1 MSRALRLSSVL
12 IAAAALGACESSAPP
27 PAPASTA
34 TAPTPT
40 AQAASKPALG
50 DFGFD
55 TAGMDR
61 SVAPGDDFYEYADG
75 NWVKT
80 TAIPADRSSYS
91 SFTTITEQAV
101 RDTRAILDEAAAK
114 RDADGDAKKIGDY
127 YAAFMD
133 EAGISAEIDAPDG
146 PYESVRLQ
154 MTAQNFASRQ
164 MKEIAAAPDYA
175 LGSVH
180 AITQDGELLIGSASG
195 SQFATVAWGA
205 DHVVL
210 VAGLQ
215 KVVPDLETAR
225 RRVREHSLPLENTRA
240 QEAYGQNSRLNKTLE
255 IYGEM
260 PGRIHLVLIRQAV
273 GF

>member
-1 MSRALRLSSVL
+1 MTQFDALPDERTVT
-12 IAAAALGACESSAPP
+12 ATVAALEGNGFGVEVVDDL
-27 PAPASTA
+27 TA
-34 TAPTPT
+34 ARK
-40 AQAASKPALG
+40 AVLS
-50 DFGFD
+50 
-55 TAGMDR
+55 R
-61 SVAPGDDFYEYADG
+61 
-75 NWVKT
+75 
-80 TAIPADRSSYS
+80 IPHGSRVWKNTS
-91 SFTTITEQAV
+91 IT
-101 RDTRAILDEAAAK
+101 LDET
-114 RDADGDAKKIGDY
+114 
-127 YAAFMD
+127 
-133 EAGISAEIDAPDG
+133 GISSEVDAPDG

-154 MTAQNFASRQ
+154 MTAQNYASRQ

-205 DHVVL
+205 QHVVL

-225 RRVREHSLPLENTRA
+225 RRVREHSLPLENVRA
-240 QEAYGQNSRLNKTLE
+240 QEAYGQSSRLNKTFE

-260 PGRIHLVLIRQAV
+260 PGRIHLVLIRQAI

>member
-1 MSRALRLSSVL
+1 MAQFDVLPDEATVTSTVAALHAHGFGAEVVDDL
-12 IAAAALGACESSAPP
+12 AAARKAVLARIPHGARVWRNTS
-27 PAPASTA
+27 
-34 TAPTPT
+34 
-40 AQAASKPALG
+40 
-50 DFGFD
+50 
-55 TAGMDR
+55 
-61 SVAPGDDFYEYADG
+61 
-75 NWVKT
+75 
-80 TAIPADRSSYS
+80 
-91 SFTTITEQAV
+91 IT
-101 RDTRAILDEAAAK
+101 L
-114 RDADGDAKKIGDY
+114 
-127 YAAFMD
+127 D
-133 EAGISAEIDAPDG
+133 EAGISAEIDAADG
-146 PYESVRLQ
+146 PYESVRLA

-205 DHVVL
+205 QNVVL

-225 RRVREHSLPLENTRA
+225 RRVREHSLPLENVRA
-240 QEAYGQNSRLNKTLE
+240 QEAYGQDSRLNKTLE

-260 PGRIHLVLIRQAV
+260 PGRIHLVLIRQVV

>member
-1 MSRALRLSSVL
+1 MTQFDALPDERTVTAT
-12 IAAAALGACESSAPP
+12 IAALEGNGFGVEVVDDLTAARKAVLS
-27 PAPASTA
+27 
-34 TAPTPT
+34 
-40 AQAASKPALG
+40 
-50 DFGFD
+50 
-55 TAGMDR
+55 R
-61 SVAPGDDFYEYADG
+61 
-75 NWVKT
+75 
-80 TAIPADRSSYS
+80 IPHGSRVWKNTS
-91 SFTTITEQAV
+91 IT
-101 RDTRAILDEAAAK
+101 LDET
-114 RDADGDAKKIGDY
+114 
-127 YAAFMD
+127 
-133 EAGISAEIDAPDG
+133 GISSEVDAPDG

-154 MTAQNFASRQ
+154 MTAQNYASRQ

-205 DHVVL
+205 QHVVL

-225 RRVREHSLPLENTRA
+225 RRVREHSLPLENVRA
-240 QEAYGQNSRLNKTLE
+240 QEAYGQGSRLNKTLE

-260 PGRIHLVLIRQAV
+260 PGRIHLVLIRQAI

>member
-1 MSRALRLSSVL
+1 MTQFDVL
-12 IAAAALGACESSAPP
+12 PDEATVTSTVAALQAHGFTAEVVDDLTAARKAVLARIPHGARVWKNTSITVDES
-27 PAPASTA
+27 
-34 TAPTPT
+34 
-40 AQAASKPALG
+40 
-50 DFGFD
+50 
-55 TAGMDR
+55 
-61 SVAPGDDFYEYADG
+61 
-75 NWVKT
+75 
-80 TAIPADRSSYS
+80 
-91 SFTTITEQAV
+91 
-101 RDTRAILDEAAAK
+101 
-114 RDADGDAKKIGDY
+114 
-127 YAAFMD
+127 
-133 EAGISAEIDAPDG
+133 GIAAEIDAADG

-180 AITQDGELLIGSASG
+180 AITQAGELLIGSASG

-225 RRVREHSLPLENTRA
+225 RRVREHSLPLENARA
-240 QEAYGQNSRLNKTLE
+240 LEAYGQNSRLNKTLE
-255 IYGEM
+255 IYAER
-260 PGRIHLVLIRQAV
+260 PGRIHLVLIRQVV

>member
-1 MSRALRLSSVL
+1 MSQFDVLPDEATISTTVTALEAHGFSVEVVDDL
-12 IAAAALGACESSAPP
+12 TAARKAVLA
-27 PAPASTA
+27 
-34 TAPTPT
+34 
-40 AQAASKPALG
+40 
-50 DFGFD
+50 
-55 TAGMDR
+55 R
-61 SVAPGDDFYEYADG
+61 
-75 NWVKT
+75 
-80 TAIPADRSSYS
+80 IPHDARVWKNTS
-91 SFTTITEQAV
+91 IT
-101 RDTRAILDEAAAK
+101 LDETGLSAAV
-114 RDADGDAKKIGDY
+114 DAA
-127 YAAFMD
+127 
-133 EAGISAEIDAPDG
+133 DG

-205 DHVVL
+205 QNVVL

-225 RRVREHSLPLENTRA
+225 RRVREHSLPLENARA
-240 QEAYGQNSRLNKTLE
+240 LEAYGQNSRLNKTLE

-260 PGRIHLVLIRQAV
+260 PGRIHLVLIRQVV